1 MNENIFAGLQK
12 LTLLDF
18 PGKVACT
25 LFTKGCNFRCP
36 FCHNA
41 SLVVRTEE
49 QRMYDNAEILAFLKK
64 RVGILDGVAI
74 TGGEPTLM
82 SGLYDFIKSVKEMG
96 YAVKLDT
103 NGTRPEVLKKLVLD
117 GLVDYVAMDI
127 KNSPEKYAYTCGL
140 PSNYDLSKI
149 EESIRFLMDGHVDFK
164 ELDSFMAATREVSDR
179 FGVEFWSN
187 LETFDRDMP
196 WKFPPIEWQK
206 MRLKLEVARKY
217 AKKIITFEAPHFLS
231 SYSCYPAAA
240 RLRECY
246 LEYLEAAGEFQTAK

>member
-41 SLVVRTEE
+41 SLVVRPEE
-49 QRMYDNAEILAFLKK
+49 QRMYDNSEILAFLKK
-64 RVGILDGVAI
+64 RIGILDGVAI

-82 SGLYDFIKSVKEMG
+82 SGLYDFIKSVKDMG

-103 NGTRPEVLKKLVLD
+103 NGTRPDVLKKLVLD

-140 PSNYDLSKI
+140 PQNYDLSKI
-149 EESIRFLMDGHVDFK
+149 KESKNFLMEGNIDFEFRTTVAKPFHTEEDFVKIGEWIKGSEKYFLQQFKDSGDIIGK
-164 ELDSFMAATREVSDR
+164 EISSFNESEME
-179 FGVEFWSN
+179 
-187 LETFDRDMP
+187 
-196 WKFPPIEWQK
+196 KFLNVLLPFVPNTQ
-206 MRLKLEVARKY
+206 
-217 AKKIITFEAPHFLS
+217 
-231 SYSCYPAAA
+231 
-240 RLRECY
+240 LRG
-246 LEYLEAAGEFQTAK
+246 L